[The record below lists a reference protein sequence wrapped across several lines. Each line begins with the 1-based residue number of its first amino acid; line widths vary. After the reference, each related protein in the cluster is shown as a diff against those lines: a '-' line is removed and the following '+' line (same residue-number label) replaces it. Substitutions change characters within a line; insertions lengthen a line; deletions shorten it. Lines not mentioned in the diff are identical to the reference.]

1 MYDNIPD
8 FSRMAMIYGEEVA
21 QAIYDDKAG
30 KFVIVEARE
39 DNTTRVF
46 IRDMNMFGDA
56 RRKEGWWN
64 TFSICNAP
72 VEKGFY
78 MGRIDKVKYDKDGY
92 PIFVIYIVRCVPD
105 DILQHTELCYVF
117 ARSLLFLDTFTNPDS
132 DYNHD
137 ALFQLAQTF
146 SPDREYFVTLTKAYA
161 AQTLMEDRI
170 VAAMRTPTS
179 YALKCK
185 AVNEFFGNTA
195 NATQYPLLFAKRD
208 KSSEKYRMRWSEDG
222 QYLFLDDILI
232 NADRLVKNGSLSPR
246 AEGESDY
253 DFAERYFRF
262 DEVRKAQNKAAKT
275 AAKKA
280 KKQAA
285 KQA

>member
-21 QAIYDDKAG
+21 QAIYDDKVG

-146 SPDREYFVTLTKAYA
+146 SPDREYFATLTKAYA

-185 AVNEFFGNTA
+185 AVNEFFANPA

-222 QYLFLDDILI
+222 QYLFLDDILL
-232 NADRLVKNGSLSPR
+232 NADRLVKNGTLSPR
-246 AEGESDY
+246 AEDESDY

>member
-1 MYDNIPD
+1 MYDNIPE
-8 FSRMAMIYGEEVA
+8 FSRLTMAYGEEGA
-21 QAIYDDKAG
+21 QAIYDDKVG

-64 TFSICNAP
+64 TFSICHTP

-146 SPDREYFVTLTKAYA
+146 SPDREYFATLTKAYA
-161 AQTLMEDRI
+161 DQILLENRI

-185 AVNEFFGNTA
+185 AVNEFFANPA

-222 QYLFLDDILI
+222 QYLFLDDILL
-232 NADRLVKNGSLSPR
+232 NADRLVKNGTLSPR
-246 AEGESDY
+246 AEDESDY

>member
-8 FSRMAMIYGEEVA
+8 FSRLAMIYGEEAA
-21 QAIYDDKAG
+21 QAIYDDKVG

-72 VEKGFY
+72 IEKGFY

-117 ARSLLFLDTFTNPDS
+117 ARSLLFLDTFTNPD
-132 DYNHD
+132 
-137 ALFQLAQTF
+137 
-146 SPDREYFVTLTKAYA
+146 REYFATLTKAYA

-185 AVNEFFGNTA
+185 AVNEFFANPA

-222 QYLFLDDILI
+222 QYLFLDDILL
-232 NADRLVKNGSLSPR
+232 NAERLVKNGTLSSR

>member
-8 FSRMAMIYGEEVA
+8 FSRLAMIYGEEAA
-21 QAIYDDKAG
+21 QAIYDDKVG

-92 PIFVIYIVRCVPD
+92 PIFVIYIIRCVPD

-146 SPDREYFVTLTKAYA
+146 SPDREYFATLTKAYA

-185 AVNEFFGNTA
+185 AVNEFFANPA

-222 QYLFLDDILI
+222 QYLFLDDILL
-232 NADRLVKNGSLSPR
+232 NAERLVKNGTLSSR

>member
-8 FSRMAMIYGEEVA
+8 FSRLAMVYGEEAA
-21 QAIYDDKAG
+21 QAIYDDKVG

-146 SPDREYFVTLTKAYA
+146 SPDREYFATLTKAYA

-185 AVNEFFGNTA
+185 AVNEFFANPA

-222 QYLFLDDILI
+222 QYLFLDDILL
-232 NADRLVKNGSLSPR
+232 NADRLVKNGTLSPR

>member
-8 FSRMAMIYGEEVA
+8 FSRLAMIYGEEAA
-21 QAIYDDKAG
+21 QAIYDDKVD

-46 IRDMNMFGDA
+46 IRDINIFGDA

-92 PIFVIYIVRCVPD
+92 PIFVICIVRCVPD

-146 SPDREYFVTLTKAYA
+146 SPDREYFATLTKAYA

-185 AVNEFFGNTA
+185 AVNEFFANPANT
-195 NATQYPLLFAKRD
+195 TQYPLLFAKRD

-222 QYLFLDDILI
+222 QYLFLDDILL
-232 NADRLVKNGSLSPR
+232 NADRLVKNGTLTPR
-246 AEGESDY
+246 AEDESDY

>member
-21 QAIYDDKAG
+21 QAIYDDKVG

-117 ARSLLFLDTFTNPDS
+117 ARSRLFLDAFTNPDS

-195 NATQYPLLFAKRD
+195 NATQYPLLFAKRE
-208 KSSEKYRMRWSEDG
+208 KSSEKYRMRWTEDG
-222 QYLFLDDILI
+222 QYLFLDDILL
-232 NADRLVKNGSLSPR
+232 NADRLVKNGTLSPR

-285 KQA
+285 KQS

>member
-1 MYDNIPD
+1 MV
-8 FSRMAMIYGEEVA
+8 YGEEAA
-21 QAIYDDKAG
+21 QAIYDDKVG

-146 SPDREYFVTLTKAYA
+146 SPDREYFATLTKAYA

-185 AVNEFFGNTA
+185 AVNEFFANPA
-195 NATQYPLLFAKRD
+195 NATQYPLLFAKRE

-222 QYLFLDDILI
+222 QYLFLDDILL
-232 NADRLVKNGSLSPR
+232 NAERLVKNGTLSPR
-246 AEGESDY
+246 AKGESDY

>member
-8 FSRMAMIYGEEVA
+8 FSRLAMIYGEEAA
-21 QAIYDDKAG
+21 QAIYDDKVG

-72 VEKGFY
+72 IEKGFY

-92 PIFVIYIVRCVPD
+92 PFFVIYIVRCVPD

-132 DYNHD
+132 DYSHA
-137 ALFQLAQTF
+137 ALCQLAQTF
-146 SPDREYFVTLTKAYA
+146 SPDREYFATLTKAYA

-185 AVNEFFGNTA
+185 AVNEFFANPA

-208 KSSEKYRMRWSEDG
+208 KSSERYRMRWSEDG
-222 QYLFLDDILI
+222 QYLFLDDILL
-232 NADRLVKNGSLSPR
+232 NAERLVKNGTLSSR

>member
-1 MYDNIPD
+1 MFNNIPD
-8 FSRMAMIYGEEVA
+8 FDRLAILYGEEVA
-21 QAIYDDKAG
+21 QSIYDDKAG
-30 KFVIVEARE
+30 KFIIVEARE

-64 TFSICNAP
+64 TFSICRAP
-72 VEKGFY
+72 VDKGFY
-78 MGRIDKVKYDKDGY
+78 MGRIDQVKYDKDGY
-92 PIFVIYIVRCVPD
+92 PIFVVYIVRCLPD
-105 DILQHTELCYVF
+105 DILEHEELCYVF
-117 ARSLLFLDTFTNPDS
+117 ARSMLFLDTFTNPNS
-132 DYNHD
+132 DYNHE
-137 ALFQLAQTF
+137 ALLQLAHTF
-146 SPDREYFVTLTKAYA
+146 DTDREYFAVLTKAYA
-161 AQTLMEDRI
+161 DQILLEDRI

-185 AVNEFFGNTA
+185 AVNEFFATPA
-195 NATQYPLLFAKRD
+195 NATKYPLLFAKRD
-208 KSSEKYRMRWSEDG
+208 KSSEKYRMRWDDEA
-222 QYLFLDDILI
+222 QNFFMEDILT
-232 NADRLVKNGSLSPR
+232 NAERLVEKGALSPR

>member
-8 FSRMAMIYGEEVA
+8 FSRLAMIYGEEAA
-21 QAIYDDKAG
+21 QAIYDDKVG

-146 SPDREYFVTLTKAYA
+146 SPDREYFATLTKAYA

-185 AVNEFFGNTA
+185 AVNEFFANPA

-222 QYLFLDDILI
+222 QYLFLDDILL
-232 NADRLVKNGSLSPR
+232 NAERLVKNGTLSSR

>member
-8 FSRMAMIYGEEVA
+8 FSRLAMIYGEEAA
-21 QAIYDDKAG
+21 QAIYDDKVG

-72 VEKGFY
+72 IEKGFY

-146 SPDREYFVTLTKAYA
+146 SPDREYFATLTKAYA

-185 AVNEFFGNTA
+185 AVNEFFANRA

-222 QYLFLDDILI
+222 QYLFLDDILL
-232 NADRLVKNGSLSPR
+232 NADRLVKNGTLSPR

>member
-8 FSRMAMIYGEEVA
+8 FSRLAMIYGEEAA
-21 QAIYDDKAG
+21 QAIYDDKVG

-146 SPDREYFVTLTKAYA
+146 SPDREYFATLTTAYA

-170 VAAMRTPTS
+170 VAVMRTPTS

-195 NATQYPLLFAKRD
+195 NAAQYPLLFAKRD
-208 KSSEKYRMRWSEDG
+208 KSSEKYRMRWSDDG
-222 QYLFLDDILI
+222 QYLFLDDILL
-232 NADRLVKNGSLSPR
+232 NANRLVKNGTLSPR
-246 AEGESDY
+246 AEDESDY

>member
-8 FSRMAMIYGEEVA
+8 FSRLAMVYGEEAA
-21 QAIYDDKAG
+21 QAIYDDKVG

-72 VEKGFY
+72 VDKGFY

-137 ALFQLAQTF
+137 ALFQLAQTH
-146 SPDREYFVTLTKAYA
+146 A
-161 AQTLMEDRI
+161 ALHAVLNAGAICDDERGAGISFCFADSFESLSIVSTHSDLCRI
-170 VAAMRTPTS
+170 
-179 YALKCK
+179 YI
-185 AVNEFFGNTA
+185 AVGSRNHTEVFFA
-195 NATQYPLLFAKRD
+195 NALT
-208 KSSEKYRMRWSEDG
+208 
-222 QYLFLDDILI
+222 
-232 NADRLVKNGSLSPR
+232 
-246 AEGESDY
+246 
-253 DFAERYFRF
+253 
-262 DEVRKAQNKAAKT
+262 
-275 AAKKA
+275 
-280 KKQAA
+280 
-285 KQA
+285 

>member
-1 MYDNIPD
+1 MYDNIPE
-8 FSRMAMIYGEEVA
+8 FSRLAMVYGEEAA
-21 QAIYDDKAG
+21 QAIYDDKVG

-146 SPDREYFVTLTKAYA
+146 SPDREYFATLTKAYA
-161 AQTLMEDRI
+161 DQILLEDRI

-185 AVNEFFGNTA
+185 AVNEFFA
-195 NATQYPLLFAKRD
+195 NPANVTQHPLLFAKRD

-222 QYLFLDDILI
+222 QYLFLDDILL
-232 NADRLVKNGSLSPR
+232 NADRLVKNGTLSPR
-246 AEGESDY
+246 TEDESDY

>member
-8 FSRMAMIYGEEVA
+8 FSRLAMIYGEEAA
-21 QAIYDDKAG
+21 QAIYDDKVG

-146 SPDREYFVTLTKAYA
+146 SPDREYFATLTTAYA

-170 VAAMRTPTS
+170 VAVMRTPTS

-195 NATQYPLLFAKRD
+195 NAAQYPLLFAKRD
-208 KSSEKYRMRWSEDG
+208 KSSEKYRMRWSDDG
-222 QYLFLDDILI
+222 QYLFLDDILL
-232 NADRLVKNGSLSPR
+232 NANRLVKNGTLSPR

>member
-8 FSRMAMIYGEEVA
+8 FSRLAMIYGEEAA
-21 QAIYDDKAG
+21 QAIYDDKVG
-30 KFVIVEARE
+30 KFVVVEARE

-117 ARSLLFLDTFTNPDS
+117 ARSLLFLDTFTNSDS

-146 SPDREYFVTLTKAYA
+146 NPDREYFATLTKAYA

-185 AVNEFFGNTA
+185 AVNEFFANPA

-222 QYLFLDDILI
+222 QYLFLDDILL
-232 NADRLVKNGSLSPR
+232 NAERLVKNGTLSSR

>member
-8 FSRMAMIYGEEVA
+8 FSRLAMIYGEEAA
-21 QAIYDDKAG
+21 QAIYDDKVG

-146 SPDREYFVTLTKAYA
+146 SPDREYFATLTKAYA

-179 YALKCK
+179 YALKCR
-185 AVNEFFGNTA
+185 AVNEFFANPA

-222 QYLFLDDILI
+222 QYLFLDDILL
-232 NADRLVKNGSLSPR
+232 NAERLVKNGTLSSR

>member
-8 FSRMAMIYGEEVA
+8 FSRLAMVYGEEAA
-21 QAIYDDKAG
+21 QAIYDDKVG

-146 SPDREYFVTLTKAYA
+146 SPDREYFATLTKAYA

-185 AVNEFFGNTA
+185 AVNEFFGSPA

-222 QYLFLDDILI
+222 QYLFLDDILL
-232 NADRLVKNGSLSPR
+232 NADRLVKNGTLSPR

>member
-8 FSRMAMIYGEEVA
+8 FSRLAMVYGEEAA
-21 QAIYDDKAG
+21 QAIYDEKVG
-30 KFVIVEARE
+30 KFIIVEARE

-64 TFSICNAP
+64 TFSICDAP
-72 VEKGFY
+72 VDKGFY

-92 PIFVIYIVRCVPD
+92 PIFVVYIVRCVPD
-105 DILQHTELCYVF
+105 DILEHTELCYVF
-117 ARSLLFLDTFTNPDS
+117 ARSFMFLDTFTNPDS

-137 ALFQLAQTF
+137 ALFALAQTF
-146 SPDREYFVTLTKAYA
+146 SPDREYFATLTKAYA
-161 AQTLMEDRI
+161 DQVLLEDRI

-185 AVNEFFGNTA
+185 RVNEFFA
-195 NATQYPLLFAKRD
+195 NPTNASQYPLLFAKRE
-208 KSSEKYRMRWSEDG
+208 KSSEKYRMRWTDDG
-222 QYLFLDDILI
+222 QYLFLDDILL
-232 NADRLVKNGSLSPR
+232 NADRLVKNGTLSPR
-246 AEGESDY
+246 EKGESDY

>member
-8 FSRMAMIYGEEVA
+8 FSRLAMIYGEEAA
-21 QAIYDDKAG
+21 QSIYDDKVG

-39 DNTTRVF
+39 NNTTRVF

-78 MGRIDKVKYDKDGY
+78 MSRIDKVKYDKDGY

-146 SPDREYFVTLTKAYA
+146 SPDREYFATLTKAYA
-161 AQTLMEDRI
+161 DQILLEDRI

-185 AVNEFFGNTA
+185 AVNEFFGNPA
-195 NATQYPLLFAKRD
+195 NAAQYSLLFAKRN

-222 QYLFLDDILI
+222 QYLFLDDILL
-232 NADRLVKNGSLSPR
+232 NADRLVKNGTLSPR

>member
-1 MYDNIPD
+1 
-8 FSRMAMIYGEEVA
+8 
-21 QAIYDDKAG
+21 
-30 KFVIVEARE
+30 
-39 DNTTRVF
+39 
-46 IRDMNMFGDA
+46 
-56 RRKEGWWN
+56 
-64 TFSICNAP
+64 
-72 VEKGFY
+72 
-78 MGRIDKVKYDKDGY
+78 
-92 PIFVIYIVRCVPD
+92 
-105 DILQHTELCYVF
+105 
-117 ARSLLFLDTFTNPDS
+117 
-132 DYNHD
+132 
-137 ALFQLAQTF
+137 
-146 SPDREYFVTLTKAYA
+146 
-161 AQTLMEDRI
+161 MEDRI

-185 AVNEFFGNTA
+185 AVNEFFANPA

-222 QYLFLDDILI
+222 QYLFLDDILL
-232 NADRLVKNGSLSPR
+232 NADRLVKNGTLSPR